1 MEFVYV
7 DHAATSP
14 VHPDV
19 LEAMMPY
26 YGPEYGNPS
35 SIHQA
40 GRRARA
46 ALDQA
51 RSTMATLLGVKEQT
65 LIFTSGGT
73 EADNLAIV
81 GYALEH
87 QAKGKHIITSQIEH
101 HAVIHAC
108 QELEKRGF
116 DVTYLP
122 VDTSGTISR
131 ESVEKVLRED
141 TILVTLMYGNNEVG
155 TVQPI
160 VEIGELLLEHQ
171 AAFHTDA
178 VQACGVLDLNFNTL
192 PVDMASISAHKVNG
206 PKGVGLLYTTKRLKP
221 LLYGGEQERK
231 RRAGTENV
239 AAVVGFAKA
248 LQLVT
253 TSIQGR
259 REQYE
264 LFSQQLVDRL
274 LKEEVE
280 FTINGHQHNRL
291 PHIMNISFP
300 GVQIEPLL
308 MNLDLANIAAS
319 SGSACTAG
327 SVEPSHVLV
336 AMFGKDDERLTS
348 AVRFSF
354 GLGNT
359 GEQIEYVATKTAE
372 IVKRLKQTEQI
383 I

>member
-35 SIHQA
+35 SIHKA

-73 EADNLAIV
+73 EADNLAII

-108 QELEKRGF
+108 QELERRGF

-131 ESVEKVLRED
+131 ESVEKVLRKD

-155 TVQPI
+155 TIQPI

-171 AAFHTDA
+171 AAFHIDA
-178 VQACGVLDLNFNTL
+178 VQACGALNLNFNTL

-221 LLYGGEQERK
+221 LVYGGEQERK

-239 AAVVGFAKA
+239 AAIVGFAKA
-248 LQLVT
+248 LELAT
-253 TSIQGR
+253 KSIQGR

-274 LKEEVE
+274 LKEEIE
-280 FTINGHQHNRL
+280 FTINGHQYNRL
-291 PHIMNISFP
+291 PHIMNISFFD
-300 GVQIEPLL
+300 VQIEPLL

-348 AVRFSF
+348 AIRFSF

-359 GEQIEYVATKTAE
+359 NEQIEYVAKQTAK
-372 IVKRLKQTEQI
+372 IVKRLKQTEQFI
-383 I
+383 

>member
-35 SIHQA
+35 SIHKA

-73 EADNLAIV
+73 EADNLAII

-108 QELEKRGF
+108 QELERRGF

-131 ESVEKVLRED
+131 ESVEKVLRKD

-155 TVQPI
+155 TIQPI

-171 AAFHTDA
+171 AAFHIDA
-178 VQACGVLDLNFNTL
+178 VQACGALNLNFNTL

-221 LLYGGEQERK
+221 LVYGGEQERK

-239 AAVVGFAKA
+239 AAIVGFAKA
-248 LQLVT
+248 LELAT
-253 TSIQGR
+253 KSIQGR

-274 LKEEVE
+274 LKEEIE
-280 FTINGHQHNRL
+280 FTINGHQYNRL
-291 PHIMNISFP
+291 PHIMNISFLD
-300 GVQIEPLL
+300 VQIEPLL

-348 AVRFSF
+348 AIRFSF

-359 GEQIEYVATKTAE
+359 NEQIEYVAKQTAK
-372 IVKRLKQTEQI
+372 IVKRLKQTEQFI
-383 I
+383 